1 MAWKNISETARMA
14 GVSRATVHRRIK
26 DGKLSATEGK
36 IQISEILRVW
46 PNAKVDSKKYQTV
59 HDATV
64 EMDTENRLLKAEN
77 QHLKA
82 QLAEVRESKA
92 DLQKS
97 MLMIEHKNTKED
109 DERERARERAA
120 DARARS
126 SNIIGFFVGFSALL
140 LTASVFWFMTR

>member
-26 DGKLSATEGK
+26 QGKLSATEGK

-59 HDATV
+59 HDAAV
-64 EMDTENRLLKAEN
+64 EMDTENKLLKAEN

-82 QLAEVRESKA
+82 QLAEGQNSR
-92 DLQKS
+92 DLLERS
-97 MLMIEHKNTKED
+97 MLMIEQKTAPRD
-109 DERERARERAA
+109 YSTLLGGGLIAA
-120 DARARS
+120 ILAFGG
-126 SNIIGFFVGFSALL
+126 IIYLVSQ
-140 LTASVFWFMTR
+140 